1 MKDSTQRFTDRVEDY
16 IKYRP
21 SYPQEVIQTLVQ
33 EAGLSAGKVIAD
45 IGSGTGILTRQLLET
60 NCKVHAIE
68 PNAAMRA
75 AAEEMLGNH
84 PGFISINATAENTS
98 LPDRSLDGI
107 AAGQA
112 FHWFD
117 RLATKVEF
125 RRVLRPGGFIA
136 LVWNSWQTD
145 SSDFIKDYTKLL
157 LEWGTDYQRVSRTNV
172 DDAAIRQFFHPRTF
186 QKFTFP
192 HYQTFDYDGLRGR
205 LFSSSYTPQEGHSNY
220 EPLILGLRQLFDQHQ
235 LNNAI
240 RFEYITTLYLG

>member
-21 SYPQEVIQTLVQ
+21 SYPQEVIQALVQ
-33 EAGLSAGKVIAD
+33 EAGLSTGKVIAD

-107 AAGQA
+107 TAGQA

-145 SSDFIKDYTKLL
+145 SSDFMKDYTKLL
-157 LEWGTDYQRVSRTNV
+157 VEWGTDYQRVSRTNV
-172 DDAAIRQFFHPRTF
+172 DDAAIRQFFHPQTF

-192 HYQTFDYDGLRGR
+192 HFQTFDYDGLRGR

-220 EPLILGLRQLFDQHQ
+220 EPLILGLHQLFDRHQH
-235 LNNAI
+235 NNAI